1 MTIRHLVD
9 CDHKE
14 CNRAE
19 IFTPILSVV
28 AKLKKE
34 GWFIDF
40 DTEGARTKHYCP
52 DHIPEE

>member
-9 CDHKE
+9 CDHKD

-34 GWFIDF
+34 GWFIEI
-40 DTEGARTKHYCP
+40 EGTMHKHYCP
-52 DHIPEE
+52 DHHPSRG